1 MSKFTT
7 AFREIGTYKELLRSQ
22 VGLQDSL
29 LVYVLLFLP
38 NGLCYM
44 FCQLDVELWKWWIV
58 LLMYLSNK
66 LSKKAPLQKFAIII
80 FV

>member
-44 FCQLDVELWKWWIV
+44 FV
-58 LLMYLSNK
+58 N
-66 LSKKAPLQKFAIII
+66 
-80 FV
+80 